1 MIRLNVF
8 FELKD
13 CVTAEQV
20 KTLTDE
26 LVAKSRFEEGNKGY
40 DLFASTT
47 NPRVYLFCE
56 SWDNEAV
63 LEKHKN
69 SEHFTRLLPQ
79 LSNLIKGELSL
90 ESFTR

>member
-13 CVTAEQV
+13 GVTAEQV

-40 DLFASTT
+40 DLFA
-47 NPRVYLFCE
+47 YLFCE
-56 SWDNEAV
+56 SWENEAV